1 MTNTQTNEF
10 EHVQACAICGSGNAT
25 TTMIDHEFDFKVG
38 NKMEVLSALVP
49 VVECSECEE
58 AYLAPGAE
66 EIKHEAVCGFLGRL
80 TPKAIVELRDQLGM
94 SQAQLAKKTGIGVA
108 SIKRWETGI
117 VIQGAALDSQ
127 LRDLKRE
134 SVSEK
139 PKTWTPTFQTELPE
153 AIRKRARNFSLRLN
167 ATRQLEAA

>member
-10 EHVQACAICGSGNAT
+10 DHIQACAICGSGGAT
-25 TTMIDHEFDFKVG
+25 ITMIEHEFDFKAG

-66 EIKHEAVCGFLGRL
+66 EIKHEAVCNFLGRL
-80 TPKAIVELRDQLGM
+80 TPSAIVELRDQLGM
-94 SQAQLAKKTGIGVA
+94 SQAQLARTTGIGVA
-108 SIKRWETGI
+108 SIKRWETGV

-127 LRDLKRE
+127 LRDLKRTAMADKQT
-134 SVSEK
+134 VWI
-139 PKTWTPTFQTELPE
+139 PRFQTVLSD
-153 AIRKRARNFSLRLN
+153 AIRERARSFSLRPSG
-167 ATRQLEAA
+167 TRQLEAA